1 MNKLPKFIYTNQFG
15 LLCLVIIFSI
25 FFSLVTD
32 GFSTRFN
39 LYALSR
45 VASIDIMVGLAM
57 MVVIL
62 TGGLNLSLGAL
73 GVSAAMFGGWC
84 MQSLGIPIIPSVFL
98 ILLFGTF
105 LGWINGYVT
114 VKTGVHS
121 FIVTLATMSI
131 YFGFM
136 TVLTQAQS
144 FKNLPDAFTDIGSMK
159 LFYKYVSPLLLLSLF
174 TGCILFYL
182 FNFTDIGRK
191 LIAAGA
197 NPIAAELSGISVN
210 RMFVYCHM
218 LSGFLAAVAG
228 IMVTMRIGAAI
239 PSIAGHLGFDWLLP
253 AFLAPVLGGTLLS
266 GGKITV
272 FGTILG
278 AVLVSLI
285 TNGLLLL
292 DVGIFWVRFFLGAIL
307 LGTVLIDKA
316 RAYFTEKNMIIS

>member
-32 GFSTRFN
+32 GFSSRFN
-39 LYALSR
+39 LYALTR

-84 MQSLGIPIIPSVFL
+84 MQSLGIPIIPSVLL

-136 TVLTQAQS
+136 TVLTEAQ
-144 FKNLPDAFTDIGSMK
+144 D
-159 LFYKYVSPLLLLSLF
+159 
-174 TGCILFYL
+174 
-182 FNFTDIGRK
+182 
-191 LIAAGA
+191 
-197 NPIAAELSGISVN
+197 
-210 RMFVYCHM
+210 
-218 LSGFLAAVAG
+218 
-228 IMVTMRIGAAI
+228 
-239 PSIAGHLGFDWLLP
+239 
-253 AFLAPVLGGTLLS
+253 TL
-266 GGKITV
+266 
-272 FGTILG
+272 TILG
-278 AVLVSLI
+278 KHVETL
-285 TNGLLLL
+285 N
-292 DVGIFWVRFFLGAIL
+292 
-307 LGTVLIDKA
+307 IDNKEELNTLMRDLYNEA
-316 RAYFTEKNMIIS
+316 LTAEV